1 MSEVFF
7 QHKLKKQGQD
17 IIDAMQISIK
27 FLEPLSISGFI
38 QSQKN

>member
-17 IIDAMQISIK
+17 IIDAIQTGIK
-27 FLEPLSISGFI
+27 FLEPLSIFGFR
-38 QSQKN
+38 Q